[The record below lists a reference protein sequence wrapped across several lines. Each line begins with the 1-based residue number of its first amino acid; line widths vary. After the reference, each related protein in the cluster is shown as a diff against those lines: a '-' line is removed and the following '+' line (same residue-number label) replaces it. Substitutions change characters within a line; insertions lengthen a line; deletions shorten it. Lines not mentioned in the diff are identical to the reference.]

1 MSSMNRRGFLKGTA
15 AATAGSYA
23 ALSSFDLMPSV
34 LGANEQIRVAVAGI
48 KSRGGAHV
56 NDFNEIEGVKVVALC
71 DPDKQI
77 LEQGV
82 AGFKRKYN
90 VGDADIQGYADV
102 REVLDRKDVD
112 ALVIAAPNHWHSL
125 MTVWACQA
133 GKHVYVEKPV
143 SHSIW
148 EGRKMVEAARKY
160 NRIVQAGTQHRSC
173 PAVQEAGRDIR
184 AGKYGKVQWVHCSV
198 LHARASIGKVTEP
211 TPVPAGIDYNLWA
224 GPAPMTPLMRKELH
238 YLWHWFWALGRRGD
252 GELGDPL
259 SGRRAAHAGVD
270 GRADEGRRGGQPVS
284 WDDDG
289 QTPNVHFALMDYD
302 GLPLVVDIRNLPDPK
317 RRGGQQG
324 ALYQGSHGGNYIQCE
339 GGSVR
344 ISRGGGWFHDNDGK
358 RVYQYKGTGGSGH
371 SNNFINAVRSGRRE
385 DLAAEIEVGHY
396 GTTICHQANV
406 AWRAGK
412 EATVDQVRESH
423 ALPRR
428 RRGHPLRHPEAARRQ
443 RRQPAPEALRPR
455 PRPHLRP
462 QDRAIRRRQRR
473 TGEPVHQ
480 MLLSR
485 ALRPP
490 RRGLAPR
497 FRRRT
502 SPAVRALFLPTRL
515 FPIRRHRC

>member
-1 MSSMNRRGFLKGTA
+1 MMSSMNRRGFLKGTA

-23 ALSSFDLMPSV
+23 ALSSFNLMPSV

-48 KSRGGAHV
+48 NSRGGAHI

-71 DPDKQI
+71 DPDKQV
-77 LEQGV
+77 LEKGV
-82 AGFKRKYN
+82 AAFKRKYN
-90 VGDADIQGYADV
+90 VGDADIRGYADV

-173 PAVQEAGRDIR
+173 PAVQEAARDLQ

-211 TPVPAGIDYNLWA
+211 TPVPEHIDYNLWA

-238 YLWHWFWALGRRGD
+238 YLWHWAWNWGD
-252 GELGDPL
+252 GEMANWGIHYLDDVRHMLGWTDVPTKVV
-259 SGRRAAHAGVD
+259 AAGNRFA
-270 GRADEGRRGGQPVS
+270 

-302 GLPLVVDIRNLPDPK
+302 GLPLVVDIRNLPDPAN
-317 RRGGQQG
+317 RGGQEG
-324 ALYQGSHGGNYIQCE
+324 ALYQGARGGNYIQCE

-371 SNNFINAVRSGRRE
+371 SNNFINAIRSGRRE

-406 AWRAGK
+406 AWRAGN
-412 EATVDQVRESH
+412 EATVDQVREAMRSH
-423 ALPRR
+423 GDAADTLYAILKQLDGNNVSLLQKPFVLGPSLTYDRKTER
-428 RRGHPLRHPEAARRQ
+428 FVGDNAERANPFIKCSYREPFVLRDE
-443 RRQPAPEALRPR
+443 
-455 PRPHLRP
+455 
-462 QDRAIRRRQRR
+462 
-473 TGEPVHQ
+473 V
-480 MLLSR
+480 
-485 ALRPP
+485 
-490 RRGLAPR
+490 
-497 FRRRT
+497 
-502 SPAVRALFLPTRL
+502 
-515 FPIRRHRC
+515 